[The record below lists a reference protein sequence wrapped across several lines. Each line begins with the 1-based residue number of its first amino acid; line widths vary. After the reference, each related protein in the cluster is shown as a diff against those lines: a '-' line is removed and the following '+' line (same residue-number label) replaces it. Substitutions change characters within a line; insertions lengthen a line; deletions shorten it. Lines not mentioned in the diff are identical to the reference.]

1 MTTTQKCEH
10 PGCNCQPAI
19 GKKHCS
25 TDMCRRKEESRDTV
39 PVQAP
44 GMRRYRTQDVA
55 WPQPDSAVSREF
67 IFDIRPISTVKGKTL
82 HGTFCNIRNNSGSTC
97 TR

>member
-25 TDMCRRKEESRDTV
+25 TECADEKKSPEDTV

-44 GMRRYRTQDVA
+44 GMQRCRSQDVA
-55 WPQPDSAVSREF
+55 WLEPDSSVSREF
-67 IFDIRPISTVKGKTL
+67 TIFT
-82 HGTFCNIRNNSGSTC
+82 HFNSE
-97 TR
+97 R

>member
-10 PGCNCQPAI
+10 PGCNCQSAI

-25 TDMCRRKEESRDTV
+25 TECANPKKSFRDTV

-44 GMRRYRTQDVA
+44 GMQRYRTQDVG
-55 WPQPDSAVSREF
+55 WPEPDTDSFCRPAMGVLCSTLCFTSR
-67 IFDIRPISTVKGKTL
+67 
-82 HGTFCNIRNNSGSTC
+82 GSIC
-97 TR
+97 LLKI